1 MDNYKI
7 YDINYFENEHIK
19 ITLYKNN
26 NFDKFG
32 FYIDM
37 NNNIQDDSNYNIKI
51 IIKRIDSL
59 DGWGQNL
66 NILLYNKLKQKEEII
81 NIGSSETNIKIIDFL
96 YENNKENIDFIYF
109 ENDYYKIFY
118 ISLLYNDVFKV
129 DYNKDEQQIIIKRI
143 DKNDGWGQ
151 DLYLKYV
158 DKDSLYEKIIYV
170 GPSEL
175 NQIHINISLSKIEYR
190 DPINFAETSFYIF
203 KILPEKYPDIFA
215 IRFYEENNTLY
226 IKRTDKNS
234 DWGQNLF
241 IDVTDIQKNPNSNSN
256 FKINVGPS
264 TKNEIYK
271 KIDLIVRK
279 CYVSL
284 TTIPS
289 RIKLSQFKENI
300 IYFFQSQT
308 QYIEKFFVVVSKK
321 YKRFTDEIPSYILDD
336 IRSIDS
342 RICIIEL
349 ETDYGPA
356 SKYLGPLMNYYDE
369 LKDNLLIIIDDDRRY
384 NKNLLKHFSIGFHSY
399 PFATF
404 ATGNWKMYF
413 DKDYKKIT
421 EDYIEFEIFKEANNN
436 KFFYGQGVGGFFG
449 FCIKVQNLENFIKY
463 NKIMMERI
471 PKSFFH
477 DEGIILG
484 YLKYNEEKIIYLKH
498 YGCNFIETEL
508 VDALCTSNLVDRG
521 RVEKEILLLTN
532 LEKII

>member
-26 NFDKFG
+26 YIDKFG
-32 FYIDM
+32 FVIDKEY
-37 NNNIQDDSNYNIKI
+37 NSDNIHNIKI

-66 NILLYNKLKQKEEII
+66 NILLYNKLRRKEDII
-81 NIGSSETNIKIIDFL
+81 NIGPSESNIKIVDFTYEIDI
-96 YENNKENIDFIYF
+96 EDINYF

-118 ISLLYNDVFKV
+118 ISALYNDIFKV
-129 DYNKDEQQIIIKRI
+129 NYNKDEQKILIKRI
-143 DKNDGWGQ
+143 DKNEGWGQ
-151 DLYLKYV
+151 ELHLKYV
-158 DKDSLYEKIIYV
+158 DKDSLYEKIIYI
-170 GPSEL
+170 GKSDTNEF
-175 NQIHINISLSKIEYR
+175 NINISLIKIDYR
-190 DPINFAETSFYIF
+190 DPINLAETSNYIL
-203 KILPEKYPDIFA
+203 KILPEKYNDLFT

-226 IKRTDKNS
+226 VKRIDKNS
-234 DWGQNLF
+234 EWGQNLF
-241 IDVTDIQKNPNSNSN
+241 IDVTDTRANSNTN

-271 KIDLIVRK
+271 KIDLTRRK
-279 CYVSL
+279 CYISL

-289 RIKLSQFKENI
+289 RIKLQQFKDNI
-300 IYFFQSQT
+300 IYFFQNQT
-308 QYIEKFFVVVSKK
+308 EPIEKFFIVVAKK
-321 YKRFTDEIPSYILDD
+321 YKRFVEEIDPEILDD
-336 IRSIDS
+336 IRKIEN

-349 ETDYGPA
+349 DKDFGPA
-356 SKYLGPLMNYYDE
+356 SKYLGPLINYYEE
-369 LKDNLLIIIDDDRRY
+369 LKDNFLIIIDDDRKY
-384 NKNLLKHFSIGFHSY
+384 NKNLVKHFKIAFQSY

-421 EDYIEFEIFKEANNN
+421 EDYIEFDIMKEANNN

-463 NKIMMERI
+463 NHIIMERI

-521 RVEKEILLLTN
+521 RIEKDILLLTN